1 MRRKQHSERDQFEFS
16 QVLSADPVLQ
26 DTQDLI
32 GHLFFS
38 LAKIERIVGVD
49 FRAGAIAIWVEAVPE
64 HGIAHAH
71 RPRLANGCRFLLQG
85 TAA

>member
-16 QVLSADPVLQ
+16 QALSADPVPREA
-26 DTQDLI
+26 QDLI
-32 GHLFFS
+32 GHPFFS
-38 LAKIERIVGVD
+38 LAKTKRIVGVD
-49 FRAGAIAIWVEAVPE
+49 FRAAAIAIWVEAVPE
-64 HGIAHAH
+64 HGIAYAH